1 MIYRRRCKT
10 KRRKGNNSGQPAG
23 GTTTI
28 SVQLCEYLIKEDFD
42 RAANGSSCENY
53 AYDEETQIKIQ
64 DDSEKM
70 DVAYPVLHMR
80 SYMTLS

>member
-1 MIYRRRCKT
+1 MN
-10 KRRKGNNSGQPAG
+10 RRKTQDNNSGQPAG

-42 RAANGSSCENY
+42 WAANGSSCEDY

-64 DDSEKM
+64 DDSEKI
-70 DVAYPVLHMR
+70 DVAYPVPHMR